1 MLVTFQTQVLLM
13 TSLIYIQM
21 MPNEQ
26 IIRFQGIASFFMA
39 PTLSFRNLFFEIL
52 IF

>member
-1 MLVTFQTQVLLM
+1 M

-26 IIRFQGIASFFMA
+26 IIRFQGIAHFYGSDSEF
-39 PTLSFRNLFFEIL
+39 S
-52 IF
+52 